1 MVRERD
7 LFFLYTLVL
16 LIRTI
21 ITSFFTGDTDEMIAS
36 AAMTAAMHNDLRRG
50 PKRKEIKGLAA
61 AKVKKD
67 GSKRVDGF
75 NGVWVKPDGKYFIKI
90 EGKEYMEKKED
101 ESQKDSPL
109 LFETAEEAAKERD
122 QILKDTGRAEVAEMN
137 YKPDGS
143 RIIHKKVAETA
154 STRVDAGV
162 SEEAHH
168 VIVPALAVV
177 NIKNLPPDIKP
188 LLRDPNQTSRTG
200 GTSKRYVYAYRGV
213 CRQAR
218 KGHDR
223 WQAQISFN
231 GFNHYLGTFDSEW
244 DAAAVYG
251 ELKHYYIPQ
260 YFIFSCMSAFSLFNS

>member
-1 MVRERD
+1 
-7 LFFLYTLVL
+7 
-16 LIRTI
+16 
-21 ITSFFTGDTDEMIAS
+21 MIPS
-36 AAMTAAMHNDLRRG
+36 AAMAAAMHSDHRRG
-50 PKRKEIKGLAA
+50 KKRKEIKGLAA

-67 GSKRVDGF
+67 GSKRVEGF

-90 EGKEYMEKKED
+90 EGKVIEEKKED
-101 ESQKDSPL
+101 ESQKDAPM
-109 LFETAEEAAKERD
+109 LFASAEDAAKQRD

-143 RIIHKKVAETA
+143 RIIHEKAETKPNK
-154 STRVDAGV
+154 SDPGV
-162 SEEAHH
+162 SEEGHH
-168 VIVPALAVV
+168 VIVPALSVV

-251 ELKHYYIPQ
+251 KKVFQALRLIYYTRA
-260 YFIFSCMSAFSLFNS
+260 YIFSHSIFHR